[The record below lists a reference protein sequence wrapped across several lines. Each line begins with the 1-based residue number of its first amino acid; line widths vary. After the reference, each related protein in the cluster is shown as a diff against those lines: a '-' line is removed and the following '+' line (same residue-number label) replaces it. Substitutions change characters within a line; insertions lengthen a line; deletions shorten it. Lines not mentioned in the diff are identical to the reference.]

1 MKKDRLVIV
10 DEIKGIAILS
20 VLLFHQSRFRYAV
33 SEAMHSWLRRG
44 YLLPSVLRA
53 SKHLDMSRLSI

>member
-20 VLLFHQSRFRYAV
+20 VLLFHFD
-33 SEAMHSWLRRG
+33 
-44 YLLPSVLRA
+44 
-53 SKHLDMSRLSI
+53 KTRLILSFCDAE